1 MPKRPLARR
10 VFEPKYFQALA
21 TQATS
26 TKLTLRV
33 ACHGQSNLG
42 RYPLV
47 GPVGIPRTLILL
59 LLKIVLMVPRPY
71 IAYTVRGCAAGQGMV
86 FDLSVLN
93 RVYDLVCLSTGYFL
107 HD

>member
-59 LLKIVLMVPRPY
+59 LLKIVLMVPRPGLY
-71 IAYTVRGCAAGQGMV
+71 SLY
-86 FDLSVLN
+86 
-93 RVYDLVCLSTGYFL
+93 STWMCR
-107 HD
+107 

>member
-10 VFEPKYFQALA
+10 AFEPKYFQALA

-42 RYPLV
+42 LYPLV
-47 GPVGIPRTLILL
+47 GPVGIPRTLS
-59 LLKIVLMVPRPY
+59 P
-71 IAYTVRGCAAGQGMV
+71 AASANRFDGSSPLYSLYSMGMC
-86 FDLSVLN
+86 
-93 RVYDLVCLSTGYFL
+93 RWTGYGF
-107 HD
+107 

>member
-10 VFEPKYFQALA
+10 VFEPKYLQALA

-26 TKLTLRV
+26 TNFVSCVPRY
-33 ACHGQSNLG
+33 GQSNFSP
-42 RYPLV
+42 YPLV

-71 IAYTVRGCAAGQGMV
+71 ISYTVRGCAAGQGIV
-86 FDLSVLN
+86 FDLSILN
-93 RVYDLVCLSTGYFL
+93 RV
-107 HD
+107 